1 MKKESDRKCVNT
13 RVFTRVPSRLTA
25 VKANGRVQANLL
37 EEQRACR
44 ERLQVIKDK
53 TYLLQDTTVLTRVRS
68 LLDSIILDMQENLA
82 TENGVPL
89 EPDERRKPIKKAG
102 GTKYLPLTKRKGK
115 SKFSRRAGTKATVMR
130 KTYMVNVPVTAP
142 KVSERSNAKHTK
154 KATCDCGNHE
164 IEIGEEDHPPETT
177 KLEKLMILSRTQ
189 HLLTSILLPTSFLAS
204 KPTH

>member
-1 MKKESDRKCVNT
+1 MKRESDRKCVNT

-89 EPDERRKPIKKAG
+89 EPEERRKPMKKARG
-102 GTKYLPLTKRKGK
+102 GGGGDKDLPLTKRKGK
-115 SKFSRRAGTKATVMR
+115 SKLKAL
-130 KTYMVNVPVTAP
+130 
-142 KVSERSNAKHTK
+142 
-154 KATCDCGNHE
+154 C
-164 IEIGEEDHPPETT
+164 
-177 KLEKLMILSRTQ
+177 
-189 HLLTSILLPTSFLAS
+189 
-204 KPTH
+204 